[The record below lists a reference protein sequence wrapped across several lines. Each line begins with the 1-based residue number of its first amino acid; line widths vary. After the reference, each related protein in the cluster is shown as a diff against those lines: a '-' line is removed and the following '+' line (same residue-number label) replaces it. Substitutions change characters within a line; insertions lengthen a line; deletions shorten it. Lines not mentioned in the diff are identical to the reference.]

1 MTTLNSEEI
10 MDTTYNVG
18 PAPDFLSADAK
29 TAWAD
34 LVAIAPPGKWL
45 ISDSIMLEI
54 TADFVAEF
62 RNNELFNE
70 EQTDL
75 LADVLAKMLLG
86 PYHFEIL
93 LSLTYPKPWP
103 DTA

>member
-1 MTTLNSEEI
+1 MI
-10 MDTTYNVG
+10 MENPITNQPQTNVG

-34 LVAIAPPGKWL
+34 LVAIAPLGKWL

-54 TADFVAEF
+54 TANFVAEF

-75 LADVLAKMLLG
+75 LADVLAKMLFG
-86 PYHFEIL
+86 PHHFEIL
-93 LSLTYPKPWP
+93 LGVTYPKLWPWP
-103 DTA
+103 NE